1 MGAECV
7 SLNVPFQWEHLN
19 LFGLHVKLVELL
31 IKKKK
36 KSEGKWKIMKIL
48 MLKRVDILR
57 NV

>member
-19 LFGLHVKLVELL
+19 LFGLHVKPVELL
-31 IKKKK
+31 IKKK